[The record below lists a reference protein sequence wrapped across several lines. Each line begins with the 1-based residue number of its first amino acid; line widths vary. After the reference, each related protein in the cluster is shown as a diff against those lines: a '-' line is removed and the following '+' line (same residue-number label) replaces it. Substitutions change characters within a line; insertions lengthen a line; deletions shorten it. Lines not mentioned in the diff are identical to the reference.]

1 MCSVPSEKAGVAT
14 VVDSK
19 AGSSFFKDVRKISVG
34 DCALF
39 ETVQDSPPSVGI
51 IRSLGSD
58 KENLQLGV
66 NRLYRPADIKLVKGG
81 ALEAAPNEVF
91 YSFDSDEIPAAS
103 LLHPCKVAFLP
114 KGVELP
120 SGVSSFVCR
129 RVYDTANKCLW
140 WLTDQDIIND
150 QRKEV
155 DQLLRK
161 TQSEMHATV
170 QQQQGGRSPK
180 PGSSPMS
187 TSQLKQSPDSV
198 QNSGTTFPAHQKGK
212 KRERSSDQVS
222 EPVKRERT
230 SRADDGDF
238 GSLRSESV
246 VKSEITKITDKG
258 GLVDSEGVER
268 LVQLM
273 HPDKP
278 ERRIDLACRS
288 LLTGV
293 IAATDKIDCLNRFVQ
308 LRGLPVLDEWLQ
320 DVHKGKVGDSS
331 SPRDHDRSV
340 EDFLLVLLRA
350 LDRLPVNLEALQTCN
365 IGKSVNHLRSHR
377 NSEIQKKARTL
388 VDTWKKRVE
397 AEMNINDAKSTSSQA
412 VAWTARTRHE
422 VSHGGNRHTGGSLD
436 TSTKNSVLQP
446 SAKSTSVKLVSGEVG
461 KMSSAAASP
470 GNVKLASSPAS
481 TGANMRDGHLRMSV
495 INSTSE
501 LPQSAMRDDKSS
513 SSSQSHTNSQ
523 CSSDHARNP
532 ALSGKEDTRSSNS
545 GSTSLNKSSGSA
557 SRQRKSANGLQALAA
572 SSIQRDGGSNRNNS
586 LARVP
591 AAEKLSQSPGACEK
605 SVDTPV
611 SDSNNQ
617 KLIVKISNRGRSPAQ
632 SVNGGSVEDPSLTN
646 SRASSPV
653 HSEKHGQ
660 LDRSSKDK
668 NDCCRNNTMPDANN
682 ESWQSNDLKDG
693 VTGCDEGYGSPATAL
708 DFGRCQTGEGT
719 GKLADVTKGVSSSK
733 SEMKPRKPLDS
744 SLSSIDALI
753 ESCVKYSEGNASMS
767 TGDDVGM
774 NLLASVAA
782 GEISKS
788 NGASPA
794 QSPQGSA
801 SVPDEAIRSSLHC
814 DDVSGVNH
822 NLVNDAAD
830 VAVQKQIIGAGS
842 IHADKGNQGDQFV
855 TTGKD
860 LLHVVDMSL
869 RPDVKTNDS
878 GGAPSVSTSP
888 TCAGGGD
895 GVRYD
900 HETKATVK
908 DDSDVC
914 VPDRRQGA
922 IEDRGTDISLKE
934 RSPAK
939 ASETMSLPAVHEKNG
954 IKDEP
959 NINISVEKPSS
970 AVRLPESVVKK
981 EKAAVPS
988 CVVNDLLPGQLNDLK
1003 ADEVEG
1009 SCGRHVDQDANK
1021 DAKPEDVLPATHK
1034 QEESELL
1041 SAVNDQKTKDH
1052 GEDIGKKE
1060 VAGSANK
1067 ISSSS
1072 CAAHERELCS
1082 DTKVSLFFA
1091 GEMEQHALG
1100 AVDTSSP
1107 AAGSSGTDG
1116 RLEFDLNEGFNVD
1129 DSKDEDP
1136 SGAAVPGSVSSFR
1149 LSGPLP
1155 AISVAS
1161 TSVNVPSLI
1170 TVTAAAKGPFVPP
1183 ENLLRN
1189 KGELGWK
1196 GSAATS
1202 AFRPAEPRKVSE
1214 LSSMNNNVP
1223 LPDVSAGK
1231 QGRVLLEIDLNVADD
1246 SILEDMGQSS
1256 DAKLDKRDHSGASHG
1271 AASMHSAGGLDLDLN
1286 RVEEAPELAQL
1297 PSNTHRSEARLQPA
1311 KMSSSS
1317 GLSNSESA
1325 RRDFDLNNGPVAD
1338 EATVDSSSY
1347 NLHGRPNL
1355 LVQPSVGFRISST
1368 EVGNL
1373 NSWYPAGSAF
1383 SAIPMPSPLSD
1394 REQPFAMVGTSGGPP
1409 RILGASTGT
1418 IPFNP
1423 DMFRGSVLSSSPAV
1437 PFPAAPFQYPVFPFG
1452 TSFPVPSSS
1461 LAGGSPAFVDLSSGG
1476 RLCVPAVP
1484 SQLVGSSP
1492 AVSSQYPRPYVVSLS
1507 DVSNSVAVENARKW
1521 GRQGLD
1527 LNAGP
1532 GGPEVEGRDEHLP
1545 IPPRPVSAMGSL
1557 AFAEE
1562 HSRMYPMAGGVLKRK
1577 EPEGGWDT
1585 DRLSGYKQPSWQ

>member
-1 MCSVPSEKAGVAT
+1 M
-14 VVDSK
+14 
-19 AGSSFFKDVRKISVG
+19 
-34 DCALF
+34 
-39 ETVQDSPPSVGI
+39 
-51 IRSLGSD
+51 
-58 KENLQLGV
+58 
-66 NRLYRPADIKLVKGG
+66 
-81 ALEAAPNEVF
+81 
-91 YSFDSDEIPAAS
+91 
-103 LLHPCKVAFLP
+103 
-114 KGVELP
+114 
-120 SGVSSFVCR
+120 
-129 RVYDTANKCLW
+129 
-140 WLTDQDIIND
+140 
-150 QRKEV
+150 
-155 DQLLRK
+155 
-161 TQSEMHATV
+161 
-170 QQQQGGRSPK
+170 
-180 PGSSPMS
+180 
-187 TSQLKQSPDSV
+187 
-198 QNSGTTFPAHQKGK
+198 
-212 KRERSSDQVS
+212 
-222 EPVKRERT
+222 
-230 SRADDGDF
+230 
-238 GSLRSESV
+238 
-246 VKSEITKITDKG
+246 
-258 GLVDSEGVER
+258 
-268 LVQLM
+268 
-273 HPDKP
+273 
-278 ERRIDLACRS
+278 
-288 LLTGV
+288 
-293 IAATDKIDCLNRFVQ
+293 
-308 LRGLPVLDEWLQ
+308 
-320 DVHKGKVGDSS
+320 
-331 SPRDHDRSV
+331 
-340 EDFLLVLLRA
+340 
-350 LDRLPVNLEALQTCN
+350 
-365 IGKSVNHLRSHR
+365 
-377 NSEIQKKARTL
+377 
-388 VDTWKKRVE
+388 DTWKKRVE
-397 AEMNINDAKSTSSQA
+397 AEMNINDAKSASGQA

-422 VSHGGNRHTGGSLD
+422 LSHGGNRHTGGSLD
-436 TSTKNSVLQP
+436 TSAKNSVSQP

-461 KMSSAAASP
+461 KMSTTSGSP

-481 TGANMRDGHLRMSV
+481 TGANIRDGHLRMSV

-501 LPQSAMRDDKSS
+501 LPQSATRDDKSS

-523 CSSDHARNP
+523 CSSDHAKNP

-545 GSTSLNKSSGSA
+545 GSTSLNRSSGGA

-591 AAEKLSQSPGACEK
+591 GAEKLSQSPGACEK

-611 SDSNNQ
+611 SDSNNH

-668 NDCCRNNTMPDANN
+668 NDCCRNSTMPDANN

-693 VTGCDEGYGSPATAL
+693 VTGCDDGYGSPATAL
-708 DFGRCQTGEGT
+708 NFGRCQTGEGS

-767 TGDDVGM
+767 AGDDVGM

-788 NGASPA
+788 NGTSPA

-801 SVPDEAIRSSLHC
+801 SVPDETIRSSLQC
-814 DDVSGVNH
+814 DNVSGVNH

-830 VAVQKQIIGAGS
+830 VEVQKQIIGAGS
-842 IHADKGNQGDQFV
+842 IQADKGDQGDQFV
-855 TTGKD
+855 TSSKD
-860 LLHVVDMSL
+860 LLPVADMSL
-869 RPDVKTNDS
+869 RPDVKTNES
-878 GGAPSVSTSP
+878 GGASSVSTSP

-900 HETKATVK
+900 HETKAAVK
-908 DDSDVC
+908 DDSHAC
-914 VPDRRQGA
+914 VPDGRQGA
-922 IEDRGTDISLKE
+922 IEDTATDVSLKE
-934 RSPAK
+934 QSPAK
-939 ASETMSLPAVHEKNG
+939 VSGTMSLPAVHEKNG
-954 IKDEP
+954 VKYEP

-970 AVRLPESVVKK
+970 AVRMSESVVKN

-988 CVVNDLLPGQLNDLK
+988 CVVNYLLPGQLNDLK

-1009 SCGRHVDQDANK
+1009 SCGRHADQDADK
-1021 DAKPEDVLPATHK
+1021 DVKPEDVKPATNK
-1034 QEESELL
+1034 QEESELV
-1041 SAVNDQKTKDH
+1041 SAVTDQKTKEH

-1060 VAGSANK
+1060 VAGSAIK
-1067 ISSSS
+1067 ISSPSR
-1072 CAAHERELCS
+1072 AAHERELCS
-1082 DTKVSLFFA
+1082 DTKVSVFVA

-1100 AVDTSSP
+1100 AVDTSP

-1136 SGAAVPGSVSSFR
+1136 SGTVVPGSLSSFR
-1149 LSGPLP
+1149 LSSAPP
-1155 AISVAS
+1155 AMSVAS

-1170 TVTAAAKGPFVPP
+1170 TVAAAAKGPFVPP
-1183 ENLLRN
+1183 EYLLRN

-1223 LPDVSAGK
+1223 IPDVSAGK

-1256 DAKLDKRDHSGASHG
+1256 DTKLDKRDHSGASHG
-1271 AASMHSAGGLDLDLN
+1271 GASTHSAGGLDLDLN
-1286 RVEEAPELAQL
+1286 RVEEAPELAQP
-1297 PSNTHRSEARLQPA
+1297 PSSTHRSEARLQLS

-1325 RRDFDLNNGPVAD
+1325 RRDFDLNNGPAAD

-1383 SAIPMPSPLSD
+1383 SALPIPSPLAD

-1409 RILGASTGT
+1409 RILGAPTGT

-1423 DMFRGSVLSSSPAV
+1423 DMFRGSVLSSSAAV

-1484 SQLVGSSP
+1484 SQLVGSNP

-1562 HSRMYPMAGGVLKRK
+1562 QSRMYPMAGGVLKRK